1 MDHVDCRRLLDQC
14 IETNDE
20 RAWEELLE
28 RFRSRLLS
36 AIRRGLGRIGASQ
49 DAERIEDLLQ
59 EVYCRLLDRDRWA
72 LKACR
77 GRSEGEIAAYL
88 MRLAENVV
96 LDELR
101 REVALKRGGG
111 SVVRGAGVGL
121 DERIASAELEPE
133 ERIHLARLRRQFL
146 RSCRLVCGD
155 SARNSR
161 IAQAAFLEGWTSPEI
176 VRTLASDLKVA
187 SVDSLL
193 CRLRRRFSER
203 GIELPPRG
211 AGRAAGALARLP

>member
-1 MDHVDCRRLLDQC
+1 MDGVDYRRLLDRC
-14 IETNDE
+14 IENNDE
-20 RAWEELLE
+20 RAWEELLG
-28 RFRSRLLS
+28 RLRSRLLS
-36 AIRRGLGRIGASQ
+36 AIRRSLGRVGASH
-49 DAERIEDLLQ
+49 DAERTEDLLQ

-96 LDELR
+96 VDELR

-111 SVVRGAGVGL
+111 KVVHGAGMEL
-121 DERIASAELEPE
+121 EDRPASSQLEPE
-133 ERIHLARLRRQFL
+133 ERIHLDRLRQEFL
-146 RSCRLVCGD
+146 RSCRLVCGN
-155 SARNSR
+155 SLRNLR

-193 CRLRRRFSER
+193 CRLRRRFSEQ
-203 GIELPPRG
+203 GIQLPSRC
-211 AGRAAGALARLP
+211 AGRPGADLARLR